1 MDISRLMVH
10 AEQIEEK
17 KLNQVCRELKKIRVA
32 DGNSSKTRFEVQDKP
47 RFKRIQRRITFML
60 FALG

>member
-10 AEQIEEK
+10 AKQIEEK
-17 KLNQVCRELKKIRVA
+17 KLKQVSRELKKIRVE

-47 RFKRIQRRITFML
+47 RFKRIQKRITFML